1 MRRKRDRSNKGRII
15 QETDADET
23 GQEVGKNE
31 LLREEEKAGLVGAIF
46 TPLAEEGRG
55 QSLPWRKGQN
65 EVSPPG
71 WTGVSRSGKG
81 AL

>member
-1 MRRKRDRSNKGRII
+1 M
-15 QETDADET
+15 QVTDTDQT

-31 LLREEEKAGLVGAIF
+31 LLRDDYKAGLVEAMF

-65 EVSPPG
+65 EVTPRG

>member
-1 MRRKRDRSNKGRII
+1 MQAID
-15 QETDADET
+15 TDET

-31 LLREEEKAGLVGAIF
+31 LLREDYKAGLVEAMF

-65 EVSPPG
+65 EVTP
-71 WTGVSRSGKG
+71 
-81 AL
+81 

>member
-1 MRRKRDRSNKGRII
+1 M
-15 QETDADET
+15 QATDTDEK

-31 LLREEEKAGLVGAIF
+31 LLREEQKAGLVGAMF

-55 QSLPWRKGQN
+55 QSPPWREGQN
-65 EVSPPG
+65 EVSPRG